1 MTLPPDTTGMSTGS
15 VAYTYT
21 RNLGPRALYEI
32 ARDYEVA
39 PFSSGIVGFARWSV
53 TVRRKGGPVIGT
65 VEASTH
71 LGAMEQ
77 AQALAE
83 ADAQTRGAVEQP
95 PIYGPFV
102 RVGTGP

>member
-1 MTLPPDTTGMSTGS
+1 MTLLLETLGMSTGS

-21 RNLGPRALYEI
+21 RSLGPRALYEI
-32 ARDYEVA
+32 ARDYEVM
-39 PFSSGIVGFARWSV
+39 PFSNGIVGFARWSA

-83 ADAQTRGAVEQP
+83 ADARTRGAVEQP
-95 PIYGPFV
+95 PIHGPFV
-102 RVGTGP
+102 RVGAGP